1 MRAKPEY
8 PNSDRLEAP
17 KGADEC
23 RGEIGPATKTCAH
36 NSGRK
41 TTVKCG
47 VKTSEIFFGWY
58 VLNELFF
65 FWGLKPIQ
73 TSQIRG

>member
-1 MRAKPEY
+1 MAGAPSY
-8 PNSDRLEAP
+8 PQKDRKQAP

-23 RGEIGPATKTCAH
+23 RGEIGPATKECAY
-36 NSGRK
+36 NSGRT

-58 VLNELFF
+58 VLKL
-65 FWGLKPIQ
+65 
-73 TSQIRG
+73 S

>member
-8 PNSDRLEAP
+8 PDSDRLEAP

-58 VLNELFF
+58 VLKNHFF
-65 FWGLKPIQ
+65 SGLKPIQ
-73 TSQIRG
+73 TCQIRG